1 VSDALRTDDED
12 RTLTAERSDTAPP
25 SVPYGAWPS
34 PLSVDLAV
42 ASARTLREPR
52 FDGDRLYWLEGRPT
66 EGGRTVVMTVDAE
79 GTASAVTP
87 DGFDARTRVHE
98 DGGGAY
104 AGVDLALIHS

>member
-1 VSDALRTDDED
+1 MSDSLLARDAEPALMDAD
-12 RTLTAERSDTAPP
+12 AEGSLPT
-25 SVPYGAWPS
+25 VPYGAWHS

-66 EGGRTVVMTVDAE
+66 ERGRSVVMTVDAE
-79 GTASAVTP
+79 GTAIDVTP

-98 DGGGAY
+98 YGGGAY
-104 AGVDLALIHS
+104 AV